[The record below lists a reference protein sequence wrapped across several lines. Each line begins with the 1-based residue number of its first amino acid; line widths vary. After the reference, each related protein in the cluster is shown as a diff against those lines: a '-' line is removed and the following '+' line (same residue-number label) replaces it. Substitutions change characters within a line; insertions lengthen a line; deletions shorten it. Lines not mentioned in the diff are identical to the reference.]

1 LALLRWPSL
10 GEVPKLREGWAIFA
24 AKQTTALRKLFFI
37 LGFSFLIL
45 YSSAQTDSLQ
55 ACDLQISLLTCS
67 PGEELYS
74 TFGHTAIRVKNAAN
88 GSDIV
93 FNYGTFEFSPEFY
106 TQFIQGKLLYYLSI
120 DDYSNF
126 IQQYNYEKRSIAEQ
140 VLRIDCAAKEA
151 LHNALMTNAQE
162 QNRYYRYDFLFD
174 NCTTRAGDI
183 IAKNSGAP
191 VVFKNIL
198 PKETPT
204 FRNLLHHYL
213 DSGGQYW
220 SRLGIDILL
229 GPKLDKKVTNRQA
242 MFLPDYLLKG
252 FDSATVNGQKLV
264 TPAQVILPNKS
275 PLNKG
280 SLFRPSFVFFLL
292 LIIASLLT
300 FNNYRNKKK
309 VLRIFDTVFFLLLG
323 LAGLLLLFMWFGT
336 DHYVCRYN
344 FNLLWALPTNLVAAF
359 VVHSGKVWVKTYFK
373 VVFWISS
380 LLLATWFF
388 LPQQMNDALIPL
400 VIIILI
406 RSWFLSKKQNN
417 AGERANA

>member
-1 LALLRWPSL
+1 M
-10 GEVPKLREGWAIFA
+10 
-24 AKQTTALRKLFFI
+24 RKLFFI
-37 LGFSFLIL
+37 IGFPFFVFH
-45 YSSAQTDSLQ
+45 SSAQTDSMQ

-88 GSDIV
+88 SSDIV

-106 TQFIQGKLLYYLSI
+106 TQFIQGRLLYYLSVE
-120 DDYSNF
+120 DYNNF
-126 IQQYNYEKRSIAEQ
+126 ILQYNYEKRSIAEQ
-140 VLRIDCAAKEA
+140 VLRIDCAAKQN
-151 LHNALMTNAQE
+151 LLNALMTNAQE

-183 IAKNSGAP
+183 IAKNAGAP
-191 VVFKNIL
+191 VFFKNIL

-204 FRNLLHHYL
+204 FRNLIHHYL

-220 SRLGIDILL
+220 SKLGIDILL
-229 GPKLDKKVTNRQA
+229 GTKLDKKVTNRQA
-242 MFLPDYLLKG
+242 MFLPDYLMKG
-252 FDSATVNGQKLV
+252 FDSATVGRQKLV
-264 TPAQVILPNKS
+264 TPPQVILVNET

-292 LIIASLLT
+292 LIIVVLLT
-300 FNNYRNKKK
+300 FNDYRNKKK
-309 VLRIFDTVFFLLLG
+309 VLRIFDAAYFLLLG
-323 LAGLLLLFMWFGT
+323 VAGLLLLFMWFGT

-359 VVHSGKVWVKTYFK
+359 VVPGQKVWVKNYFK
-373 VVFWISS
+373 VVFWISL

-400 VIIILI
+400 VIIIII

-417 AGERANA
+417 AGERVYA